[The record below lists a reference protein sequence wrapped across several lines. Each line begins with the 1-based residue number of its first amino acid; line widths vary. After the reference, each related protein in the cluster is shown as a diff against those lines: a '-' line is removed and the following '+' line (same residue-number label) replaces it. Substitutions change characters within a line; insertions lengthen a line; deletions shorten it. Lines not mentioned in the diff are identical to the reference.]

1 MMIELYITD
10 DHPIVLDGLKN
21 LIESQEDLVLKGL
34 FTTGADTLAALKQH
48 VPRVLLLDINLPDYN
63 GINLSKELRELYPDL
78 LIIILS
84 VHNEKAVIGSV
95 LNNKVNG
102 YLLKNSAGAE
112 IIEAIHRV
120 VGGET
125 YLCRQS
131 REIIYNTEDAGPAAV
146 PVISRREKEVLAL
159 VAEGYTS
166 TQIADKLFIS
176 NHTVE
181 SHRKNLMEKF
191 GASNMPVVIKLAIE
205 YNLI

>member
-1 MMIELYITD
+1 
-10 DHPIVLDGLKN
+10 
-21 LIESQEDLVLKGL
+21 L

-102 YLLKNSAGAE
+102 YLLKNSAGTE
-112 IIEAIHRV
+112 IIEDVDRV
-120 VGGET
+120 VGGDTFLWRE
-125 YLCRQS
+125 S
-131 REIIYNTEDAGPAAV
+131 REIIGDTADAGPAGV

-181 SHRKNLMEKF
+181 WHRKNRMEKF
-191 GASNMPVVIKLAIE
+191 VAGNRPVLIKLAIGTTP
-205 YNLI
+205 IKP

>member
-1 MMIELYITD
+1 MIEIYITD
-10 DHPIVLDGLKN
+10 DHPIVLGGLKN
-21 LIESQEDLVLKGL
+21 LIESQEDLLLKGL
-34 FTTGADTLAALKQH
+34 FTTAADTVSALQKY
-48 VPRVLLLDINLPDYN
+48 VPHVLLLDINLPDCS
-63 GINLSKELRELYPDL
+63 GIDLSRQLRESYPDL

-102 YLLKNSAGAE
+102 YLLKNSAGEE

-120 VGGET
+120 VAGDT
-125 YLCRQS
+125 YLCSQT
-131 REIIYNTEDAGPAAV
+131 REINNNTEDSGPVAV

-166 TQIADKLFIS
+166 PQIADKLFIS